1 LTSAGR
7 DTTTPFAGRTALVT
21 GGGGGIGGAIAS
33 ALAERGATVGLVGR
47 RRAGLKR
54 VAATLAGEDHAAF
67 VVDLTDDAEVR
78 GLARTSL
85 RALGRLDV
93 LVHSN
98 GIHLSGPLD
107 EARLGDFD
115 KLWAANV
122 RSPFLLTQR
131 LVPALRESKGQIV
144 FVNSSVGLGARAGVG
159 QFSATQHALV
169 ALADTFRIE
178 LNDDGVRVLSVH
190 PGRTATDRARRIF
203 ESEGRPYLPEQLLQP
218 EDVAAMVAEALALPR
233 TAEVT
238 DLRVRSARKH

>member
-1 LTSAGR
+1 LSDAGP
-7 DTTTPFAGRTALVT
+7 DTTKPFAGRTALVT
-21 GGGGGIGGAIAS
+21 GAGGGIGGAIAS
-33 ALAERGATVGLVGR
+33 ALAGRGATVGLVGR
-47 RRAGLKR
+47 RSAGLKR
-54 VAATLAGEDHAAF
+54 VAATLAGGDHAAF

-78 GLARTSL
+78 ALARTSL
-85 RALGRLDV
+85 RALGRLDM

-122 RSPFLLTQR
+122 RSPLLLTQR
-131 LVPALRESKGQIV
+131 LVPALRESKGQLV

-178 LNDDGVRVLSVH
+178 LNDDGVRVLSVY
-190 PGRTATDRARRIF
+190 PGRTATARAQRIF
-203 ESEGRPYLPEQLLQP
+203 ASEGRPYMPEDLLQP

-238 DLRVRSARKH
+238 DLRVRPARKH